1 MKRNAY
7 IDNIGAKLHR
17 QELEEG
23 EPKTPDVVRGNLKD
37 ECQSV
42 EPEYCMS
49 CKKKSYA
56 NKREAEDAALRQR
69 HLHGWKNTPYECEAT
84 DGVWHLT
91 SQDAATRDATTQ
103 AARFRDSL
111 DNLF

>member
-23 EPKTPDVVRGNLKD
+23 EPKTQDVDRGNQKD
-37 ECQSV
+37 ECQSF

-56 NKREAEDAALRQR
+56 SKRDADDAALRHR
-69 HLHGWKNTPYECEAT
+69 HSKGWKNTSYQCEFSNNEI
-84 DGVWHLT
+84 WHLT
-91 SQDAATRDATTQ
+91 SQDAATRDAVT
-103 AARFRDSL
+103 AKARFRDSL
-111 DNLF
+111 DHL